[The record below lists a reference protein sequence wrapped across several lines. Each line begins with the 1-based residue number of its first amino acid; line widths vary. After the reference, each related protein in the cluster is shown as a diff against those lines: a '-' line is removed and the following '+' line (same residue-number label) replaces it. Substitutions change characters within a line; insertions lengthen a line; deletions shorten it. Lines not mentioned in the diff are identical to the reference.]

1 MNLFTMDRSTRT
13 TQLTNGYVIGSAHD
27 ENVHLFNVLEL
38 ITLLSILLLSIIA
51 NCSLLIAILRSRRL
65 RRNNHNLLVLNL
77 IVFDLFSTFGSMTV
91 SLIDLIYPGF
101 LLRHPLLCRIHGT
114 IALLGCFG
122 NYATVALIS
131 MFRCFTVLADGRI
144 AVKRYHVVMI
154 MASGCIVSVAMVFPP
169 ASGIASK
176 FVYTPGTHHC
186 SPSWQDSCF
195 YYTTSLALG
204 YCVTVP
210 SMIIS
215 YVLITL
221 KVKKSSDRV
230 RKLNAGDLNALQ
242 TRAQSAR
249 DLPTQSSTELG
260 VINDCAIS
268 VGTNTRVDSIGCT
281 DTDQKQRG
289 TDQRITDNDD
299 GQTMSGELSELRFT
313 KLRKKHLH
321 HRHEKQVAFAGVLL
335 VLTTSICWTPYAVI
349 HNCNHEPLT
358 ENHWLEVST
367 MWLGYLNAALDP
379 IIYTVFNE
387 KIRRSVF
394 KQFRQLWS
402 MLSSLFKQ

>member
-1 MNLFTMDRSTRT
+1 
-13 TQLTNGYVIGSAHD
+13 
-27 ENVHLFNVLEL
+27 
-38 ITLLSILLLSIIA
+38 
-51 NCSLLIAILRSRRL
+51 
-65 RRNNHNLLVLNL
+65 
-77 IVFDLFSTFGSMTV
+77 
-91 SLIDLIYPGF
+91 
-101 LLRHPLLCRIHGT
+101 
-114 IALLGCFG
+114 
-122 NYATVALIS
+122 

-195 YYTTSLALG
+195 YYITSLALG

-221 KVKKSSDRV
+221 KVKQSSDRV
-230 RKLNAGDLNALQ
+230 RKLNTGDLNALH
-242 TRAQSAR
+242 TRAQSSK

-260 VINDCAIS
+260 VINDCAIN
-268 VGTNTRVDSIGCT
+268 VVTNTRVDSNVST
-281 DTDQKQRG
+281 DKDQEQRC

-299 GQTMSGELSELRFT
+299 GQTMPGGVSELRLT

-321 HRHEKQVAFAGVLL
+321 HRHEKQVAFAG
-335 VLTTSICWTPYAVI
+335 I
-349 HNCNHEPLT
+349 
-358 ENHWLEVST
+358 
-367 MWLGYLNAALDP
+367 
-379 IIYTVFNE
+379 
-387 KIRRSVF
+387 K
-394 KQFRQLWS
+394 
-402 MLSSLFKQ
+402 